1 MRLNSCSELSL
12 CLSRKSIISN
22 GGRESVNLYCHFFQ
36 RACLSKRLLIIK
48 LTVDTT
54 CTKYNQLKSKVQA
67 SGLYVGRRVEGGG
80 GVRAVLPAKVFC
92 FLALFNTRL

>member
-67 SGLYVGRRVEGGG
+67 SGLYVGRRVEGG
-80 GVRAVLPAKVFC
+80 VRAVLPAKVFC
-92 FLALFNTRL
+92 FLVLFNTRL